1 MSKMTLEQVRD
12 WHRKHAA
19 QIKLLERTFKE
30 PDARAQW
37 HTEMADAIDERIKAD
52 EGKVQSARERV
63 EMAMREPNAAKA
75 AQVASELGAAHRAI
89 SPPAQAAQV
98 DRFDMLAHLR
108 RQREWSGQ
116 TFGPGSR
123 AQGVVDHIRKEL
135 CEVESDPGDLKEWI
149 DVVILALDGAWRS
162 GAQPQEIIDALVAKQ
177 TKNEGRVWPDWRTSD
192 PNKAIEHDRSHDVTT
207 TDPPAYWVPVGG
219 IRPGAP
225 AWPGQMD
232 GKAPPDGWVT
242 IEADLAPI
250 AKPTLGEFV
259 RMPDA
264 ERVAIGQQVAERVDE
279 MTVQPTKLED
289 AWTGEIECCDAK
301 GFWLILADDCP
312 FVPGQRVTI
321 TAALQENAK

>member
-1 MSKMTLEQVRD
+1 VTKMTLGQVRD

-98 DRFDMLAHLR
+98 
-108 RQREWSGQ
+108 
-116 TFGPGSR
+116 
-123 AQGVVDHIRKEL
+123 
-135 CEVESDPGDLKEWI
+135 
-149 DVVILALDGAWRS
+149 
-162 GAQPQEIIDALVAKQ
+162 
-177 TKNEGRVWPDWRTSD
+177 
-192 PNKAIEHDRSHDVTT
+192 
-207 TDPPAYWVPVGG
+207 VPVGG
-219 IRPGAP
+219 IRLSAP
-225 AWPGQMD
+225 AWPGQME

-250 AKPTLGEFV
+250 AKPTLGEFA
-259 RMPDA
+259 RIPDA
-264 ERVAIGQQVAERVDE
+264 ERVVIGQQVASWVDE
-279 MTVQPTKLED
+279 MTAERGAAPTD
-289 AWTGEIECCDAK
+289 RRT
-301 GFWLILADDCP
+301 P
-312 FVPGQRVTI
+312 
-321 TAALQENAK
+321 ENE

>member
-1 MSKMTLEQVRD
+1 MSKVELIEAYVRGIEAGIDVRLETV
-12 WHRKHAA
+12 AE
-19 QIKLLERTFKE
+19 LLAEY
-30 PDARAQW
+30 A
-37 HTEMADAIDERIKAD
+37 ERIKAD
-52 EGKVQSARERV
+52 EGAEKCFCDRTYPDSNPEASCGDCPTRDY
-63 EMAMREPNAAKA
+63 KA
-75 AQVASELGAAHRAI
+75 AQPTKLEDAGT
-89 SPPAQAAQV
+89 
-98 DRFDMLAHLR
+98 FDMLKHLQ
-108 RQREWSGQ
+108 RQREWSGR

-225 AWPGQMD
+225 AWPGQME

-242 IEADLAPI
+242 IG
-250 AKPTLGEFV
+250 PTGDSIVQSTLSEFV

-264 ERVAIGQQVAERVDE
+264 ERVVIGQQVASRVDE
-279 MTVQPTKLED
+279 MTAERGAAAERVAELKVVVGGHLQDDDRMSMKTLRWMYEQLDKL
-289 AWTGEIECCDAK
+289 
-301 GFWLILADDCP
+301 
-312 FVPGQRVTI
+312 

>member
-19 QIKLLERTFKE
+19 QIKLLERTFQE
-30 PDARAQW
+30 SDARAQW

-98 DRFDMLAHLR
+98 V
-108 RQREWSGQ
+108 Q
-116 TFGPGSR
+116 
-123 AQGVVDHIRKEL
+123 V
-135 CEVESDPGDLKEWI
+135 
-149 DVVILALDGAWRS
+149 
-162 GAQPQEIIDALVAKQ
+162 
-177 TKNEGRVWPDWRTSD
+177 
-192 PNKAIEHDRSHDVTT
+192 
-207 TDPPAYWVPVGG
+207 VPVGG
-219 IRPGAP
+219 IRLSAP
-225 AWPGQMD
+225 AWPGQME

-264 ERVAIGQQVAERVDE
+264 ERVAIGQQVASRVDE
-279 MTVQPTKLED
+279 MTAEPTKLED
-289 AWTGEIECCDAK
+289 AVREVIAYINMEAGV
-301 GFWLILADDCP
+301 
-312 FVPGQRVTI
+312 VPGELDKTAPEIIWLQIDTSESNKERDELWPGDDGVTWCSESI
-321 TAALQENAK
+321 GGLEIQYVRADLYTDMAKRLEAAERDAARLAALEQAIAEHGEQCIPKNVRQRADEIMQESGDRRIPEGE

>member
-1 MSKMTLEQVRD
+1 MMTLEQVRD
-12 WHRKHAA
+12 
-19 QIKLLERTFKE
+19 KLRSWYGGSEACLDVKACGELG
-30 PDARAQW
+30 A
-37 HTEMADAIDERIKAD
+37 MADTITRHISQTAEHIKAD

-98 DRFDMLAHLR
+98 
-108 RQREWSGQ
+108 
-116 TFGPGSR
+116 
-123 AQGVVDHIRKEL
+123 
-135 CEVESDPGDLKEWI
+135 
-149 DVVILALDGAWRS
+149 
-162 GAQPQEIIDALVAKQ
+162 
-177 TKNEGRVWPDWRTSD
+177 
-192 PNKAIEHDRSHDVTT
+192 
-207 TDPPAYWVPVGG
+207 VPVGG
-219 IRPGAP
+219 IRLSAP
-225 AWPGQMD
+225 AWPGQME

-264 ERVAIGQQVAERVDE
+264 ERVVIGQQVASRVDE

-289 AWTGEIECCDAK
+289 AVREVVAYLQK
-301 GFWLILADDCP
+301 GHRFDVEQADKL
-312 FVPGQRVTI
+312 